1 MPPMDTL
8 YLTSLQPGQVG
19 TIANIKAELGLHQR
33 LSALGFRVGRR
44 VTLVRRAWF
53 SGPLHVRI
61 GTTEIM
67 LRRRDAIAVSIA
79 LETTAIDQH

>member
-1 MPPMDTL
+1 MVPMDTADL
-8 YLTSLQPGQVG
+8 ASLQPGQMG
-19 TIANIKAELGLHQR
+19 IIADIQADLGLHQR

-67 LRRRDAIAVSIA
+67 VRRRDAIAVSIQ
-79 LETTAIDQH
+79 AIGQI

>member
-1 MPPMDTL
+1 MVPMDTADL
-8 YLTSLQPGQVG
+8 ASLQPGQMG
-19 TIANIKAELGLHQR
+19 IIADIQADLGLHQR
-33 LSALGFRVGRR
+33 LSALGFRVGRQ

-67 LRRRDAIAVSIA
+67 VRRRDAIAVSIQA
-79 LETTAIDQH
+79 VGQI